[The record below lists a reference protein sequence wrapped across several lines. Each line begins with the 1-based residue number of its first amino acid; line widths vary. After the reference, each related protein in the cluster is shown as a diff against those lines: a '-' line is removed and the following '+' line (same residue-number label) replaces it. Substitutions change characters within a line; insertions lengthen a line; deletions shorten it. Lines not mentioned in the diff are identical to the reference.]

1 MVQSSAMENETTIT
15 TNDQSNCQFIQK
27 KTAVTKRQRIC
38 KLVKSEGEKYLPC
51 NIPITVDPTKIQI
64 IKEYFEKIYPNH

>member
-1 MVQSSAMENETTIT
+1 MENETTIT
-15 TNDQSNCQFIQK
+15 TNDQIKLSVHSKENR
-27 KTAVTKRQRIC
+27 AVTKRQRIC
-38 KLVKSEGEKYLPC
+38 KLVKSEGKKYLPC

>member
-1 MVQSSAMENETTIT
+1 MINQIVSSFKRKQSCN
-15 TNDQSNCQFIQK
+15 QK
-27 KTAVTKRQRIC
+27 TKNMQISKIR
-38 KLVKSEGEKYLPC
+38 GEKYLPC